1 MKFTEAG
8 SFTRAGRVNC
18 TVAGTSRAGA
28 VASAGTYTTSG
39 DTLTIGGYRSTG
51 SVPDSFRVG
60 RGNVFGSRGHVD
72 DHVQRRFGR
81 HDHSA
86 VPTGVGA
93 RPTNGWQVAGRVTA
107 ESSESGRCRRG

>member
-51 SVPDSFRVG
+51 SVPDSF
-60 RGNVFGSRGHVD
+60 GS
-72 DHVQRRFGR
+72 
-81 HDHSA
+81 
-86 VPTGVGA
+86 GA
-93 RPTNGWQVAGRVTA
+93 ATYSVAGDTLTITFNGGSAGTITQQYQRT
-107 ESSESGRCRRG
+107 